1 MVAISV
7 ATEVNTNTYVRS
19 CGMVGVPLIPSSSI
33 ADPKMIDVG
42 SWWVSFT
49 VCHAIITT
57 NSVLLTLCDWSI
69 VLLEVSRLFFAD
81 CFVEVQR
88 WFGCGSTT
96 LCGMPSMPDE
106 LGILVVCHG
115 TWKLE

>member
-1 MVAISV
+1 
-7 ATEVNTNTYVRS
+7 
-19 CGMVGVPLIPSSSI
+19 MVGVPLIPSSWI

-69 VLLEVSRLFFAD
+69 VLLEVSRL
-81 CFVEVQR
+81 
-88 WFGCGSTT
+88 
-96 LCGMPSMPDE
+96 LCIEIVLWRFRDG
-106 LGILVVCHG
+106 LVV
-115 TWKLE
+115 E